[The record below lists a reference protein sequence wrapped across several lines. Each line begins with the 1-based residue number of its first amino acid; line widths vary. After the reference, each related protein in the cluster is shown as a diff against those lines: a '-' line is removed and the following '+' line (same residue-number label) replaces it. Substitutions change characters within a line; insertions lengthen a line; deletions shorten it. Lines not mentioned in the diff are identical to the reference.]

1 MAALHREDDYVTRS
15 GHGEM
20 ISRRRAGANDRYP
33 TNSATM
39 PPVRRA
45 IAPPPAASI
54 LQIRPIDTVSPAF
67 GDVRVSRTNAQCDD
81 HAASGREMPVGTTDQ
96 VFAASA
102 WAG

>member
-1 MAALHREDDYVTRS
+1 MTDTPRIPPPCRPYVARS
-15 GHGEM
+15 L
-20 ISRRRAGANDRYP
+20 
-33 TNSATM
+33 
-39 PPVRRA
+39 
-45 IAPPPAASI
+45 PPAASI